1 MTDTI
6 SSSSSNKT
14 RKYKKN
20 TRRPSI
26 VSSTSTTS
34 SINNGSTVTSL
45 SSILNIRR
53 RPIASVSVRFAEQ
66 DSYKTKIHNLQSA
79 LDERFTED
87 FLPETMKVEEQ
98 NDRGELER
106 FAFYKTKSD
115 RAKLAFSVHQLGQN
129 LTLEDDVS
137 LLQPSTYL
145 KYHNNDVHI
154 FDLGTDSIIL
164 EKKESSNTITAKYS
178 HDGTFGFYLIRGY
191 YVFFALLM
199 IFFLTSFGI
208 QVLLFVFLGI
218 ASKTGVH
225 HSDGLVDTNHGFEIL
240 ILRAASICSLPIII
254 YGLSNTMVSKVYY
267 HNFQ

>member
-1 MTDTI
+1 MTVKPA
-6 SSSSSNKT
+6 SSSNTAK
-14 RKYKKN
+14 RYN
-20 TRRPSI
+20 TIRRLS
-26 VSSTSTTS
+26 VSSSASSTS
-34 SINNGSTVTSL
+34 SIKNGSTVTSL

-53 RPIASVSVRFAEQ
+53 RPTASVRFAE
-66 DSYKTKIHNLQSA
+66 DNDNINSGIHNMQAAPILEQ
-79 LDERFTED
+79 FTED
-87 FLPETMKVEEQ
+87 FLPGTMNKEEEQ
-98 NDRGELER
+98 NDRDALKR

-154 FDLGTDSIIL
+154 FDLGTDALIL
-164 EKKESSNTITAKYS
+164 EKRESSNTITAKYS

-218 ASKTGVH
+218 ASRTGLH
-225 HSDGLVDTNHGFEIL
+225 HSDALEDVNHGIEIL
-240 ILRAASICSLPIII
+240 ILRTASICSLPVIM
-254 YGLSNTMVSKVYY
+254 YGLSNTMVSRVY